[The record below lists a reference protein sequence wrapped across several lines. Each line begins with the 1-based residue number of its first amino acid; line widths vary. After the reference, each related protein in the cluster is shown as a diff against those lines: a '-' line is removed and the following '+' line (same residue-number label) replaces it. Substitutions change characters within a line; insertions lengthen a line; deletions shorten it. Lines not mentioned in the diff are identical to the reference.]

1 MGSNPRSQ
9 PQELDHIIT
18 LAEPKLILTTP
29 EALPMVSNVAAERG
43 IHPSRVCLVDER
55 AVDHCARLFLQFQ
68 MAYPMRHDS
77 IAVANAPHSNFAHL
91 LECGESGWLMFN
103 DPVVAQNT
111 PAAMFSTSGT
121 GGLPKAAILS
131 HHAIVSHHRSIQYE
145 VPYLTSRLMS
155 LPMFHLFGALWT
167 HLFPVRYGHP
177 LFVLPRFEATQFLE
191 TIHRY
196 QISETYLVPAIV
208 HSLNRC
214 SYPVAEYLQSL
225 RYVGV
230 AGAPIDGAS
239 MLEFRNHLHPMAFAC
254 QLWGMTEVGVTFQ
267 TRYGQYGDPG
277 SIGTQLSGY
286 EVRLIDEDGAL
297 VKNDEQKGE
306 LQLRGPGL
314 LMAYKGRT
322 DAKDSQ
328 GWFHT
333 GDIAYQ
339 KDGFFTIVGRS
350 KELIKVRGWQ
360 VAPAEIEA
368 VLLQHPGISDAA
380 VTGINLKDRSSE
392 VPRAFIVRSR
402 DPSIS
407 RLSAEDV
414 YNFTR
419 QRLAS
424 YKALDGGIVF
434 VEEIPRTPSGKI
446 QRYKLSQM
454 NIYRDMVASLLSRL
468 PSGGTPVTVRP
479 LPSSADM
486 PQVSIATDG
495 SVAV

>member
-1 MGSNPRSQ
+1 M
-9 PQELDHIIT
+9 
-18 LAEPKLILTTP
+18 LTF
-29 EALPMVSNVAAERG
+29 
-43 IHPSRVCLVDER
+43 D
-55 AVDHCARLFLQFQ
+55 
-68 MAYPMRHDS
+68 
-77 IAVANAPHSNFAHL
+77 
-91 LECGESGWLMFN
+91 
-103 DPVVAQNT
+103 
-111 PAAMFSTSGT
+111 
-121 GGLPKAAILS
+121 
-131 HHAIVSHHRSIQYE
+131 
-145 VPYLTSRLMS
+145 
-155 LPMFHLFGALWT
+155 
-167 HLFPVRYGHP
+167 
-177 LFVLPRFEATQFLE
+177 
-191 TIHRY
+191 
-196 QISETYLVPAIV
+196 
-208 HSLNRC
+208 NR
-214 SYPVAEYLQSL
+214 
-225 RYVGV
+225 
-230 AGAPIDGAS
+230 
-239 MLEFRNHLHPMAFAC
+239 
-254 QLWGMTEVGVTFQ
+254 
-267 TRYGQYGDPG
+267 
-277 SIGTQLSGY
+277 
-286 EVRLIDEDGAL
+286 
-297 VKNDEQKGE
+297 
-306 LQLRGPGL
+306 
-314 LMAYKGRT
+314 
-322 DAKDSQ
+322 
-328 GWFHT
+328 
-333 GDIAYQ
+333 
-339 KDGFFTIVGRS
+339 
-350 KELIKVRGWQ
+350 WQ